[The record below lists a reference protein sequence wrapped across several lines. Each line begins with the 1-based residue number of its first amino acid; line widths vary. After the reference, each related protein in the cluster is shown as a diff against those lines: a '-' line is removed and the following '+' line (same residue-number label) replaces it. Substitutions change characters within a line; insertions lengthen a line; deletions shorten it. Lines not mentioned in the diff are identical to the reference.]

1 MAEPARRMLSYRDYL
16 DLERE
21 TGIRHEYLDGEVWAM
36 AGGTL
41 RHSRV
46 KTKLTIAIG
55 NALGDGPCQPYDSDL
70 KIRIPETG
78 LATYPDLAIICG
90 PPVVDV
96 EDHNAATNPTVLVEV
111 LSKDTEAWDRGG
123 KFLHYRRLDSLQH
136 TLLVSQDAALIELF
150 TRMDD
155 GTWRLSEHGPGQQV
169 ALPAIDVAIEVDAV
183 FSDLPEG

>member
-1 MAEPARRMLSYRDYL
+1 MAEPARKPLTYDEYL
-16 DLERE
+16 AIERE
-21 TGIRHEYLDGEVWAM
+21 TDIRHQFLDGEVWAM

-41 RHSRV
+41 RHSAI
-46 KTKLTIAIG
+46 KTNLAVVFGTVLKG
-55 NALGDGPCQPYDSDL
+55 KPCRPYDSDA

-90 PPVVDV
+90 PLMVDG

-136 TLLVSQDAALIELF
+136 TLLVSQDAARIELF

-155 GTWRLSEHGPGQQV
+155 GTWRLSEHGPGQKV
-169 ALPAIDVAIEVDAV
+169 DLPAVGISLDVDAV

>member
-1 MAEPARRMLSYRDYL
+1 MAEPARKRLTYDEYL
-16 DLERE
+16 ALERE
-21 TGIRHEYLDGEVWAM
+21 TDIRHQFLDGQVWAM

-41 RHSRV
+41 RHSRIKV
-46 KTKLTIAIG
+46 NLAVVFGT
-55 NALGDGPCQPYDSDL
+55 ALKGKPCLPYNSDA

-78 LATYPDLAIICG
+78 LASYPDLSIICG
-90 PPVVDV
+90 PPAVDV

-123 KFLHYRRLDSLQH
+123 KFLHYRRLASLQH
-136 TLLVSQDAALIELF
+136 YQLVSQDASRIELF

-155 GTWRLSEHGPGQQV
+155 GTWRLSEHGPGQRV
-169 ALPAIDVAIEVDAV
+169 DLPAIDVAIEVDAV

>member
-1 MAEPARRMLSYRDYL
+1 MAEPARKPLTYDEYL
-16 DLERE
+16 AIERE
-21 TGIRHEYLDGEVWAM
+21 TDIRHQFLDGEVWAM
-36 AGGTL
+36 AGGTV
-41 RHSRV
+41 RHSGIKMNV
-46 KTKLTIAIG
+46 GGLFFA
-55 NALGDGPCQPYDSDL
+55 ALQGKPCRPYDSDL